1 MTSEIAKY
9 LPAMIG
15 VPSGI
20 TQTIKAWPFK
30 PYINLGGQTSAAAV
44 ITYSQVDDL
53 VTVTHTAHG
62 FNADF
67 NGSSIFLSSGTG
79 GLLTAWFTDF
89 TYIDADTYTCVSDD
103 PQTTSGNLGTN
114 TAETVAP
121 FSYIVPAELL
131 MEGVSIQLVYAR
143 KYPSLGTKTLKTYIN
158 GASDSISLTTGGATL
173 WGNSNSANLVF
184 VADNMY
190 FVNGVSATLQTL
202 LASTYT
208 FSLQCSLATTWI
220 AVSPSYIAYT
230 NRG

>member
-15 VPSGI
+15 VPKGI
-20 TQTIKAWPFK
+20 QQTIKTWPFK
-30 PYINLGGQTSAAAV
+30 PYINLGGQNSSAGV
-44 ITYSQVDDL
+44 ITYSQVDTI

-62 FNADF
+62 FNTDF
-67 NGSSIFLSSGTG
+67 DGSSMFLSSGTG

-89 TYIDADTYTCVSDD
+89 TYIDANTYTLISDD

-121 FSYIVPAELL
+121 FSYLVPAELL
-131 MEGVSIQLVYAR
+131 MTGVTIQLVYAR
-143 KYPSLGTKTLKTYIN
+143 KYASLGTKTLRTYFN
-158 GASDSISLTTGGATL
+158 GANDALTFTTNTL
-173 WGNSNSANLVF
+173 WGNSNSAGLVF
-184 VADNMY
+184 VSDDMY
-190 FVNGVSATLQTL
+190 FANGVSAALQTL

-208 FSLQCSLATTWI
+208 FSLQCSLATTWF
-220 AVSPSYIAYT
+220 AVSPSYVAYT